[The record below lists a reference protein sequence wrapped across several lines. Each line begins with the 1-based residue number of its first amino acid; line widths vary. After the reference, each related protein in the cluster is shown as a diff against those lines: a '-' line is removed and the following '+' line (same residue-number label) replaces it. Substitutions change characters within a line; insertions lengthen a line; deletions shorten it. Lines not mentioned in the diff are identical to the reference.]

1 MDKRNELI
9 ERLEALRGEVIDAEQ
24 AVFVA
29 YNDVQDVKRELQA
42 REDELLLDRAEGIKI
57 DGKNA
62 EIRAAQIRMATDYER
77 IAVREEEYVLE
88 AKKLALDG
96 LRMELRINL
105 ALVELVKGVA

>member
-1 MDKRNELI
+1 MDKRSELI
-9 ERLEALRGEVIDAEQ
+9 ERLESLRSEVIDAEQ

-29 YNDVQDVKRELQA
+29 YNDVQDVKRDLQA
-42 REDELLLDRAEGIKI
+42 REDDILLDRAEGIKI

-62 EIRAAQIRMATDYER
+62 EIRAAQIRTATNYER
-77 IAVREEEYVLE
+77 TAVREEEYTLE

-96 LRMELRINL
+96 LRMELKINL